1 MYRLNYDKLLPFQT
15 SNQPVQTNHRKQGV
29 LQMCIRD
36 RATRIFP
43 LEKPWKSKRPLPI
56 TMIGDAAHVMPPFAG
71 QGVNSGLVDALIL
84 SDNLADGKFNSIEEA
99 VKNLS
104 LIHITE

>member
-1 MYRLNYDKLLPFQT
+1 MIHTTLSFVGL
-15 SNQPVQTNHRKQGV
+15 
-29 LQMCIRD
+29 
-36 RATRIFP
+36 ATRIFP

-56 TMIGDAAHVMPPFAG
+56 TMIGDAAHLMPPFAG

-99 VKNLS
+99 VKIMNSKCLS
-104 LIHITE
+104 MAKKHKKNQLKTKLKCLNPTLRFSNC